1 MPSGTSH
8 KFMEEAAP
16 SPVLEATASQRLIT
30 AAASAFAIACFSLGL
45 IGSAFDEASAADLL
59 LPADLT
65 HAFSWPGFFNQ
76 VIWFAI
82 ANLVVGAGIFSLGDW
97 IAARRR
103 ARAIP
108 RWPRD
113 SRRR

>member
-1 MPSGTSH
+1 M
-8 KFMEEAAP
+8 EAALPPP
-16 SPVLEATASQRLIT
+16 SLEATALQRLI
-30 AAASAFAIACFSLGL
+30 AASASAFAIACFSLGL
-45 IGSAFDEASAADLL
+45 IGSAFDEASAADVL
-59 LPADLT
+59 LPVDVT
-65 HAFSWPGFFNQ
+65 HAFSWPGLLNQ
-76 VIWFAI
+76 VVWFAI

-97 IAARRR
+97 LAARRR